1 MLNDTNDLPIY
12 QQQIKTLSELEELI
26 KTLLEGLNELPVYQQ
41 QIKTLSKLQ
50 QQIKTYIR
58 QLEVTDR
65 HEVGKSS
72 VITPKDELE
81 LKSEYLTRTPEEQEK
96 IVLAPYKPESNPIF
110 YETLQNLFPGALPMP
125 AYMQTTYEALGDYG
139 FNNKNTMAMTTLCR
153 DEITKPFLI
162 DIIRQWG
169 KSFNCSSLA
178 GFVMMGK
185 TAFAA
190 AADHVPLM
198 DNQRR
203 FAYYAMP
210 HIAISKD
217 GEVGQVY
224 RYGVSKVSHA
234 CGSLEVIAKELMS
247 GRLKLEMD
255 MQDLEQTIIRQ
266 KILSSINYGDKP
278 NLVEITKLAS
288 QILAK
293 ELPHL
298 LSDVDTSLF
307 KYAVMTGIQIHGPM
321 DTTWIYP
328 QEFYVVD
335 RDLPSQQEQLNSF
348 KALQQH
354 KFDEIKKQ
362 QESEQIKLW
371 ILNQEGIFLG
381 Q

>member
-1 MLNDTNDLPIY
+1 MLNK
-12 QQQIKTLSELEELI
+12 QIKTLSEELND
-26 KTLLEGLNELPVYQQ
+26 LPLNQLPVYQQ
-41 QIKTLSKLQ
+41 QIKTLSELKEE
-50 QQIKTYIR
+50 IKTDIR
-58 QLEVTDR
+58 PLEVIDR
-65 HEVGKSS
+65 HEVEQSS
-72 VITPKDELE
+72 LITPQDEIE
-81 LKSEYLTRTPEEQEK
+81 MKSKYLTGTSEEKEK
-96 IVLAPYKPESNPIF
+96 IVLDPYKPESNPIF

-190 AADHVPLM
+190 AADHVPIM

-217 GEVGQVY
+217 GEVGKVY

-255 MQDLEQTIIRQ
+255 MQDLEQSIIRQ

-293 ELPHL
+293 ELQNL
-298 LSDVDTSLF
+298 LSNVDRSVF
-307 KYAVMTGIQIHGPM
+307 KYAVMTGIQIHGPI

-328 QEFYVVD
+328 QEFFVVD
-335 RDLPSQQEQLNSF
+335 SDIPGLQEHLNSF
-348 KALQQH
+348 KL
-354 KFDEIKKQ
+354 K
-362 QESEQIKLW
+362 
-371 ILNQEGIFLG
+371 
-381 Q
+381 

>member
-58 QLEVTDR
+58 QLEVTDK

-81 LKSEYLTRTPEEQEK
+81 LKSEYLTRTPESKEK
-96 IVLAPYKPESNPIF
+96 IVLDPYNPESNPIF

-217 GEVGQVY
+217 GEVGKVY

-293 ELPHL
+293 ELPFL

>member
-26 KTLLEGLNELPVYQQ
+26 KTLLEGLNELPVDQQ

-50 QQIKTYIR
+50 QQIKTYIC

-81 LKSEYLTRTPEEQEK
+81 LESEYLTRTPEDQGK
-96 IVLAPYKPESNPIF
+96 IVLDPYNPESNPIF

-139 FNNKNTMAMTTLCR
+139 FNNQNTMAMTTLCR

-247 GRLKLEMD
+247 GQLKLEMD

-354 KFDEIKKQ
+354 KFDEIKK
-362 QESEQIKLW
+362 
-371 ILNQEGIFLG
+371 
-381 Q
+381 